1 MEEKYIE
8 ALRESLF
15 REMRRRGWNN
25 RTAAIQCGISDRE
38 VSAILNGERKTDI
51 KLSVIVRISEGIERP
66 LPLLICPDE
75 IRKDENE
82 EVLRK
87 VYEDL
92 SRQLRRAG
100 IS

>member
-1 MEEKYIE
+1 M
-8 ALRESLF
+8 
-15 REMRRRGWNN
+15 
-25 RTAAIQCGISDRE
+25 AIQCGISERE
-38 VSAILNGERKTDI
+38 MSAILRGERKKDI
-51 KLSVIVRISEGIERP
+51 KFSVIVRISEGIERP

-75 IRKDENE
+75 IRKAENE